1 MRNPMVIS
9 VLVLLAVTSFMDNV
23 SFSKQISVPKFK
35 CRVQLSVTADENIK
49 SRLQSYLEGE
59 LRSLGDIS
67 LVDDEPD
74 YEIFVV
80 GMTSY
85 NTYND
90 IIGYSIGTTI
100 TKPFKKDTFLIIL
113 QSANVT
119 PNVINTFDMLTKNL
133 SKYCTTMINTD
144 SDLKRI
150 SEKITATFNSDYVE
164 AERKGHREIYEGVV
178 R

>member
-1 MRNPMVIS
+1 
-9 VLVLLAVTSFMDNV
+9 
-23 SFSKQISVPKFK
+23 
-35 CRVQLSVTADENIK
+35 
-49 SRLQSYLEGE
+49 
-59 LRSLGDIS
+59 
-67 LVDDEPD
+67 
-74 YEIFVV
+74 
-80 GMTSY
+80 MTSY
-85 NTYND
+85 NTYNE

-119 PNVINTFDMLTKNL
+119 PNVINTFDILTKNL